1 MNIQMGSNGF
11 GANMPQSKAKSVSF
25 GLAPLLA
32 MIFIGIAMI
41 IGGVFFITS
50 SKIDPSWTRVEG
62 SVIDFREET
71 TRRSRTDSGGSRD
84 YDDDRTYYPVV
95 EYNVD
100 GQKYTVKSSLG
111 SSTQPRL
118 GESRTVAYEPTH
130 PQSAKLVDSAG
141 MQVLLYLIPAAGVL
155 VIIAAIIGYSSSK
168 KRAGTVKT
176 LQQSGYK
183 TTGVIV
189 DIQSQ
194 HHGAGANDS
203 GYKIVVSAT
212 NGSGIV
218 NNYVSDELYSIGGL
232 AMIDFRTNPVPI
244 DVYIDT
250 VNPENYYVDVD
261 DIPNLTPD
269 RIADMIKTVVKPA
282 EYTSINVNSQN
293 PAQPNSVSVPLPQ
306 QPQAFN
312 QPNTAPIVSQEQQA
326 PQNDTTQYNDRT

>member
-1 MNIQMGSNGF
+1 MTEHKLQRPGPETPDLYEQDGL
-11 GANMPQSKAKSVSF
+11 GRKAIVHEHY
-25 GLAPLLA
+25 
-32 MIFIGIAMI
+32 FIG
-41 IGGVFFITS
+41 GCDWWIT
-50 SKIDPSWTRVEG
+50 
-62 SVIDFREET
+62 
-71 TRRSRTDSGGSRD
+71 
-84 YDDDRTYYPVV
+84 
-95 EYNVD
+95 EYNKEKD
-100 GQKYTVKSSLG
+100 IAFGFACLG
-111 SSTQPRL
+111 D
-118 GESRTVAYEPTH
+118 

-141 MQVLLYLIPAAGVL
+141 MQVLLYLIPVAGVL

-250 VNPENYYVDVD
+250 VNPENYYVEVD

-282 EYTSINVNSQN
+282 EYTSINANSQN

-326 PQNDTTQYNDRT
+326 PQNGTTQYNDRT